1 MDRRIKREEPDIVF
15 APIGQPRA
23 DSQGAEGNL
32 SHAAREV
39 HRAFA
44 RALQNRI
51 GSHGVSTGQWYFLR
65 ALWDED
71 GLTQRELSQRVGMM
85 EPTTVTAL
93 NTMERQDLVRR
104 VRNPHDRR
112 KVNIFLTPKG
122 RALRTDILPCAN
134 EIAELATRGISPGEV
149 ATAISVLRRVSSNL
163 ASIPA
168 MEMDDE
174 LG

>member
-1 MDRRIKREEPDIVF
+1 MDLRFKRQESNSAFGGDGEETASP
-15 APIGQPRA
+15 P
-23 DSQGAEGNL
+23 AEGTL
-32 SHAAREV
+32 SYAAREV

-51 GSHGVSTGQWYFLR
+51 ADHGVSMGQWYFLR
-65 ALWDED
+65 ALWQED

-93 NTMERQDLVRR
+93 NNMERCDLVRR

-122 RALRTDILPCAN
+122 RALRAAIMPCAD
-134 EIAELATRGISPGEV
+134 EIAELATRGIPPQEV
-149 ATAISVLRRVSSNL
+149 ATAISVLRRVTANL
-163 ASIPA
+163 GNLP
-168 MEMDDE
+168 MDDDH
-174 LG
+174 G